1 MNNNKYMTKRINE
14 PTQGNKLTL
23 NASPVAMIS
32 TRVRVKLSTTDD
44 AM

>member
-1 MNNNKYMTKRINE
+1 MKDCK

-32 TRVRVKLSTTDD
+32 TRVRVTVVHY
-44 AM
+44 